1 MPRSMVGLLAAVGAA
16 MSILAGLTKGCL
28 VWPVGAFAAVSTG
41 FAAYMA
47 LQDPDKKKLVD
58 NYGKYAAWP
67 YIASA

>member
-16 MSILAGLTKGCL
+16 MSILAGHTKGCL
-28 VWPVGAFAAVSTG
+28 VWLVGAFAAVSTG

-47 LQDPDKKKLVD
+47 VQDPDKKLVG
-58 NYGKYAAWP
+58 YYSRYAAWP